1 MFTGKAGSVRW
12 SATVDAEVRYQIK
25 RLSHHASIALWDAC
39 NECKVRDRRF
49 THHPSVTRP
58 VCTRQIFYPW
68 WKPVLPTVA
77 AVDKS
82 RPIWPAS
89 PSNGWVSGVERLTS
103 RPTGSR
109 LAANSHWRAPGVGGY
124 PWAQESHG
132 PYTGFMRAAHA
143 SAPSADRC
151 FVSERFVGR
160 TGWVNNWTIPH
171 AEAHTVQTGGM
182 GGGNNPMAVP
192 SWTGPGYEGWGKSEF
207 GANSWPS
214 FESISPQLPRD
225 QMSLGSAAAAHRN
238 WNVSVILDA
247 FFGRRS
253 AVGMR

>member
-1 MFTGKAGSVRW
+1 MFAGKAGAVRW
-12 SATVDAEVRYQIK
+12 SAQVDAEVRYQIK

-49 THHPSVTRP
+49 AHHPSVTRP

-151 FVSERFVGR
+151 FVSSLSVSLRGQAGSTIGRYRTPKRIRCRPVGWAAGTIRWRCLRGQDRATRAGARVNLGR
-160 TGWVNNWTIPH
+160 TAGP
-171 AEAHTVQTGGM
+171 ASRASR
-182 GGGNNPMAVP
+182 P
-192 SWTGPGYEGWGKSEF
+192 SCRVT
-207 GANSWPS
+207 
-214 FESISPQLPRD
+214 SIR
-225 QMSLGSAAAAHRN
+225 SAAPPPLI
-238 WNVSVILDA
+238 VT
-247 FFGRRS
+247 GTCQ
-253 AVGMR
+253 

>member
-1 MFTGKAGSVRW
+1 MPRTYCTEPDDNHWQWLLSLTLLTRCILANSGAFYDACDEYGILLYHDLMFTGKAGSVRW

-49 THHPSVTRP
+49 THHPPLTRP

-89 PSNGWVSGVERLTS
+89 PSNGWTSGVERLTS
-103 RPTGSR
+103 RPTGSA

-151 FVSERFVGR
+151 FV
-160 TGWVNNWTIPH
+160 
-171 AEAHTVQTGGM
+171 
-182 GGGNNPMAVP
+182 
-192 SWTGPGYEGWGKSEF
+192 
-207 GANSWPS
+207 
-214 FESISPQLPRD
+214 
-225 QMSLGSAAAAHRN
+225 
-238 WNVSVILDA
+238 
-247 FFGRRS
+247 
-253 AVGMR
+253 